1 MNKKIVFTIILSLII
16 AILSA
21 CSSGTT
27 DNNREHTSQELQRLC
42 RIEIYSAEDDTLIN
56 TIEDSDMLSQ
66 FNGLNN
72 VASDFTD
79 NEEEIKNAL
88 KDSTPLYRIV
98 AYKSPVAVYN
108 DGELEKLYTI
118 TVYKDTNI
126 IKTEVSEETIKSFP
140 VPSEYLTFYEDVTDE
155 EMEFLMSLTS
165 FSIDDESGD

>member
-27 DNNREHTSQELQRLC
+27 DNNREYTSQKLQHLC

-66 FNGLNN
+66 FNELN
-72 VASDFTD
+72 VVSDFTD

-98 AYKSPVAVYN
+98 TYKSPAAVYN

-126 IKTEVSEETIKSFP
+126 IKMEVSEETIKSFP

>member
-1 MNKKIVFTIILSLII
+1 M
-16 AILSA
+16 
-21 CSSGTT
+21 
-27 DNNREHTSQELQRLC
+27 
-42 RIEIYSAEDDTLIN
+42 
-56 TIEDSDMLSQ
+56 
-66 FNGLNN
+66 
-72 VASDFTD
+72 
-79 NEEEIKNAL
+79 
-88 KDSTPLYRIV
+88 

-126 IKTEVSEETIKSFP
+126 IKMEVSEETIKSFP